1 MARTAARRSIEEEQ
15 APPVE
20 GDGKLH
26 ALPRRKDMPAPQDDA
41 IKSFVPETKAQP
53 RREAA
58 PPAPKQTRR
67 RGSLRAVLLIAGP
80 VLVLAGVLYFYL
92 AGGRFAS
99 TDDAYVKADIV
110 SIATDVSGIVTK
122 VDVHNDQHV
131 KVGDVLFRLD
141 DEPYRIAL
149 EGARAQLGAT
159 GNQIDALKAQYRQQ
173 LAAVANAQ
181 TDVAYYQL
189 GIQRQ
194 TELASRA
201 VASQATLD
209 QARHDYRSA
218 QDRMAMAQRQAD
230 SVLAQLGGDANK
242 PTQDNPQY
250 LQAKA
255 QVDKAERD
263 LRRTIVRAPVDGI
276 VTNVDTLQP
285 GNYLQGSQPAFSLV
299 ASDHVWIEAHLKET
313 DLTYVRPGDPAE
325 ISVDA
330 YPGTEWK
337 ASVATISPA
346 TGAQFSVLPAQNSSG
361 NWVKV
366 VQRLPVRLKVEA
378 NDNAPPL
385 RAGMSVVV
393 DIDTGHTRTLSGL
406 LASLRGII

>member
-1 MARTAARRSIEEEQ
+1 
-15 APPVE
+15 
-20 GDGKLH
+20 
-26 ALPRRKDMPAPQDDA
+26 
-41 IKSFVPETKAQP
+41 
-53 RREAA
+53 
-58 PPAPKQTRR
+58 
-67 RGSLRAVLLIAGP
+67 
-80 VLVLAGVLYFYL
+80 
-92 AGGRFAS
+92 
-99 TDDAYVKADIV
+99 
-110 SIATDVSGIVTK
+110 
-122 VDVHNDQHV
+122 
-131 KVGDVLFRLD
+131 
-141 DEPYRIAL
+141 
-149 EGARAQLGAT
+149 
-159 GNQIDALKAQYRQQ
+159 
-173 LAAVANAQ
+173 
-181 TDVAYYQL
+181 
-189 GIQRQ
+189 
-194 TELASRA
+194 
-201 VASQATLD
+201 
-209 QARHDYRSA
+209 
-218 QDRMAMAQRQAD
+218 MAMAQRQAD

-366 VQRLPVRLKVEA
+366 VQRLPVRLKVDA

>member
-1 MARTAARRSIEEEQ
+1 MAKTAARRTDEDEPTPRPQS
-15 APPVE
+15 E
-20 GDGKLH
+20 GTLH
-26 ALPRRKDMPAPQDDA
+26 ALPRRKDAPEPRDESVEA
-41 IKSFVPETKAQP
+41 FVPETKSQP
-53 RREAA
+53 KPEAA
-58 PPAPKQTRR
+58 PTAPKQARK
-67 RGSLRAVLLIAGP
+67 RGSLRRILLIAGP
-80 VLVLAGVLYFYL
+80 LAVIAGALYFYL
-92 AGGRFAS
+92 SGGRFVS

-110 SIATDVSGIVTK
+110 SVATDISGIVAK
-122 VDVHNDQHV
+122 VEVHNDQHV
-131 KVGDVLFRLD
+131 KAGDVLFRLD

-149 EGARAQLGAT
+149 EGAKAQLGAT
-159 GNQIDALKAQYRQQ
+159 ANQIDALKAQYRQQ
-173 LAAVANAQ
+173 LALVATAQ

-209 QARHDYRSA
+209 QARHDYQSA
-218 QDRMAMAQRQAD
+218 RDKVASAQRQAD
-230 SVLAQLGGDANK
+230 SVVAQLGGDANK
-242 PTQDNPQY
+242 PTEQNPQY
-250 LQAKA
+250 LQMKA
-255 QVDKAERD
+255 QVDRAARD
-263 LRRTIVRAPVDGI
+263 LRHTVVRAPIDGV
-276 VTNVDTLQP
+276 VTNVDALQP
-285 GNYLQGSQPAFSLV
+285 GNYLPASQPAFSLV
-299 ASDHVWIEAHLKET
+299 ASDHVWIEANLKET
-313 DLTYVRPGDPAE
+313 DLTHLHTGDPAE

-337 ASVATISPA
+337 ASVDTISPA

-378 NDNAPPL
+378 NDKAAPL

-393 DIDTGHTRTLSGL
+393 DIDTGHTRSLSSL